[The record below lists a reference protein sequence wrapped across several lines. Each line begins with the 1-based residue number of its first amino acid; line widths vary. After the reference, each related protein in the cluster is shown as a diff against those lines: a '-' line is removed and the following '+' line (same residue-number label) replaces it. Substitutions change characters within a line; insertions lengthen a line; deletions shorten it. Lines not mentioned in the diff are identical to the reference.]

1 MELALTVAVVEIT
14 EMERTSTDEPE
25 IYRRGGEDNFVG
37 GRGLGGGGG
46 FPTPSLGKFTCSYFT
61 M

>member
-14 EMERTSTDEPE
+14 EMEGTSTDELE

-37 GRGLGGGGG
+37 GRGLGGG

>member
-25 IYRRGGEDNFVG
+25 IYRRGEDNFVG
-37 GRGLGGGGG
+37 GRGLGGGG